1 MAAVAPQKSLGSAG
15 FAQNDDNP
23 PHWFNPERFMEP
35 NFDADTYVADLRR
48 YVPLEALSAEL
59 QAHLQVLRNKL
70 VEVIN
75 EHYGDFVS
83 LSSKLVNVDSA
94 VIRMQKPLIEI
105 KDKLLAVRGEVT
117 AALDALKEGLE
128 RRQSVASAKAL
139 LELMQDT
146 AHVMSKVEKLLAE
159 IQAMEGQASG
169 KASALKQGS
178 LDARVRM
185 FERLASEVA
194 RLNFYAVRGKELQ
207 FVEQL
212 EPRMDA
218 AAQKLQALLSEG
230 LAEALREGNASA
242 RAHCLQAFSAVGD
255 ATSAEQI
262 VREVVVSP
270 LVEACIS
277 AVQAHANS
285 GPTSGSSDS
294 YPQVLERVADAVK
307 EHVGPVLDDAL
318 NDQANVLTFNFLANS
333 VLQKVDA
340 QLSAAFPGAFSVGVP
355 EKFVGNYRAAQQ
367 FLSSLEALCRDRRA
381 ISALRNSDAYA
392 SFQGR
397 WKLSVYYGLRFQNI
411 AGGLDAAVSAPPL
424 EPASAAPDL
433 PNPLNLHLRPML
445 ALHHSLTRCTA
456 QDVWLQPLAEK
467 FARLALQ
474 LLARFAAWLGAGMD
488 ARSVAATGAA
498 AAAPNDADPAQPST
512 MGGDTWAVGA
522 KADVLCT
529 VQADADVLL
538 QWVRADF
545 LDELMHLMPFLT
557 PEASEGVRAALLEGA
572 SSVASQAAALVR
584 AVIEELTE
592 TCSAVLKQLRGITAT
607 YRMTTRPAPT
617 KASHYVAAILSALR
631 TFLDGEAAAR
641 LGPEARSEIA
651 EGVIAGVTQR
661 FATQARDLLESLR
674 KTESSLKRLKK
685 SRAGEAA
692 SDGPGALSDA
702 DKVNVQ
708 LFLDAQEYGTHI
720 KRFGVESA
728 ELPAYVELWNA
739 VAPPDRK
746 DAVQL

>member
-1 MAAVAPQKSLGSAG
+1 MAVVASQKSLGSAG
-15 FAQNDDNP
+15 FTQNDDNP

-94 VIRMQKPLIEI
+94 VIRMQKPLLEI
-105 KDKLLAVRGEVT
+105 KEKLLAVRGEVT

-159 IQAMEGQASG
+159 IQVMEGHSSG
-169 KASALKQGS
+169 KASAMKQGR

-212 EPRMDA
+212 EPRMGA

-255 ATSAEQI
+255 AVSAEQI
-262 VREVVVSP
+262 VREVAVAP
-270 LVEACIS
+270 LVEGCIS
-277 AVQAHANS
+277 AVQTHANS
-285 GPTSGSSDS
+285 GPTIGSSDR
-294 YPQVLERVADAVK
+294 YAQVLERVADAVK
-307 EHVGPVLDDAL
+307 EQVGPVLSDAL

-333 VLQKVDA
+333 VLQEVDA

-355 EKFVGNYRAAQQ
+355 EKFVGNYRAAQH
-367 FLSSLEALCRDRRA
+367 FLGRLEALCRDRRA
-381 ISALRNSDAYA
+381 ISALRDSDAYA

-411 AGGLDAAVSAPPL
+411 AGGLDAAVSAPAL

-445 ALHHSLTRCTA
+445 ALHHGLTRCTA
-456 QDVWLQPLAEK
+456 EDVWLQPLADK
-467 FARLALQ
+467 FTRLALQ
-474 LLARFAAWLGAGMD
+474 LLARFAAWLGDGMD
-488 ARSVAATGAA
+488 ARSVAAIGAA
-498 AAAPNDADPAQPST
+498 AAPTDADPALPST

-522 KADVLCT
+522 KVDVLCT
-529 VQADADVLL
+529 VRADADVLL
-538 QWVRADF
+538 QWVRTDF
-545 LDELMHLMPFLT
+545 LDELLRLMPFLP

-572 SSVASQAAALVR
+572 SAVAAQAAALVR
-584 AVIEELTE
+584 AVIEDLTE
-592 TCSAVLKQLRGITAT
+592 TCSGVLKQLRGITAT

-631 TFLDGEAAAR
+631 TFLDGEAAGR
-641 LGPEARSEIA
+641 LGPDARSEIA

-720 KRFGVESA
+720 KRFGVEAA

-739 VAPPDRK
+739 VVPPDRK
-746 DAVQL
+746 DAVQS